1 LILGEYFLGKVQKK
15 IGNFAMPFKY
25 RVSLAG
31 HKSRCFSKPRKIW
44 HFRPFMKSLKF
55 LNPYLLRYRT
65 RLILGTLFITISNI
79 FAIYPAEVLRKGID
93 MVQDRIHVYALFKG
107 LPMENELRSDFFNI
121 LLLFGVIVII
131 TALLKGLFMFFMRQ
145 TIIVMSRLIEYD
157 LKNDIYQHYQKL
169 DLAFYKKNKTGD
181 LMARISEDVS
191 QVRMYVGPAIMYAI
205 STITLFLLVMVRMLT
220 INAELTLYVLAPLP
234 ILALTIYYVNSRVI
248 KKSEAVQK
256 QLSTISS
263 WVQESFSGIRVV
275 KAYNREKFNQ
285 DKFAIEANQYK
296 DRNVELVKVNAL
308 FFPMIILLI
317 GLSTLITIYAGGIK
331 VFSGEITTGT
341 IAEFIMYVNMLTWPV
356 ASIGWVTSIV
366 QRAAASQ
373 TRINEFLSYEPSVV
387 NQTQDA
393 TPIKGSLRFE
403 KVSFVYPDSGIV
415 AIKDISFSVAAG
427 QSVAIIG
434 RTGSGKSTLAAL
446 ITRQYDVSSG
456 QIYIDETP
464 LQKINLNSLRSAI
477 GYVPQEVFLFSE
489 TISNNIAFGFKPNH
503 LASDEDQQSIEQ
515 AAKDAAIYDSIIQF
529 PEGFSTRVG
538 ERGVTLSGGQKQRI
552 SIARA
557 IIRKPEVLIF
567 DDCLSAVDTATEE
580 EVLTNLRRIM
590 KGRTSVIIAHRIS
603 TVKHCDQIIV
613 LDHGSIVEQGTHQDL
628 INKDGIYAEL
638 NRKQLLEEASAQ
650 F

>member
-1 LILGEYFLGKVQKK
+1 
-15 IGNFAMPFKY
+15 
-25 RVSLAG
+25 
-31 HKSRCFSKPRKIW
+31 
-44 HFRPFMKSLKF
+44 MKSLKF

-93 MVQDRIHVYALFKG
+93 MVQDGIHVYALFKG

-456 QIYIDETP
+456 QIYIDEIP

-503 LASDEDQQSIEQ
+503 LTSDEDQQSIEQ

>member
-1 LILGEYFLGKVQKK
+1 
-15 IGNFAMPFKY
+15 
-25 RVSLAG
+25 
-31 HKSRCFSKPRKIW
+31 
-44 HFRPFMKSLKF
+44 
-55 LNPYLLRYRT
+55 
-65 RLILGTLFITISNI
+65 
-79 FAIYPAEVLRKGID
+79 
-93 MVQDRIHVYALFKG
+93 MVQDGIHVYALFKG

-296 DRNVELVKVNAL
+296 DRNVDLVKVNAL

-387 NQTQDA
+387 NQTQES
-393 TPIKGSLRFE
+393 TPIKGSLRFDN
-403 KVSFVYPDSGIV
+403 VSFVYPDSGIV
-415 AIKDISFSVAAG
+415 AIKDISFSVDAG

-613 LDHGSIVEQGTHQDL
+613 LDHGSIVEQGSHQDL

>member
-1 LILGEYFLGKVQKK
+1 
-15 IGNFAMPFKY
+15 MPFKY

-93 MVQDRIHVYALFKG
+93 MVQDGIHVYALFKG

-296 DRNVELVKVNAL
+296 DRNVDLVKVNAL

-387 NQTQDA
+387 NQTQES
-393 TPIKGSLRFE
+393 TPIKGSLRFD

-415 AIKDISFSVAAG
+415 AIKDISFSVDAG

-446 ITRQYDVSSG
+446 VTRQYDVSSG

-613 LDHGSIVEQGTHQDL
+613 LDHGSIVEQGSHQDL

>member
-1 LILGEYFLGKVQKK
+1 
-15 IGNFAMPFKY
+15 
-25 RVSLAG
+25 
-31 HKSRCFSKPRKIW
+31 
-44 HFRPFMKSLKF
+44 MKSLKF

-93 MVQDRIHVYALFKG
+93 MVQDGIHVYALFKG

-121 LLLFGVIVII
+121 LLLFGIIVII

>member
-1 LILGEYFLGKVQKK
+1 
-15 IGNFAMPFKY
+15 
-25 RVSLAG
+25 
-31 HKSRCFSKPRKIW
+31 
-44 HFRPFMKSLKF
+44 MKSLKF
-55 LNPYLLRYRT
+55 LNPYLFRYRT

-93 MVQDRIHVYALFKG
+93 MVQDGIHVYDLFKG

-121 LLLFGVIVII
+121 LLFFGVIVII

-145 TIIVMSRLIEYD
+145 TIIVMSRLIEFD
-157 LKNDIYQHYQKL
+157 LKNDIYKQYQKL

-205 STITLFLLVMVRMLT
+205 GTITLVLLVTLRMLT
-220 INAELTLYVLAPLP
+220 INAELTLYVLSPLP
-234 ILALTIYYVNSRVI
+234 ILAFTIYYVNSRVI
-248 KKSEAVQK
+248 KKSAAVQK

-275 KAYNREKFNQ
+275 KAYNREQFNQ
-285 DKFAIEANQYK
+285 NKFAEEADLYK
-296 DRNVELVKVNAL
+296 NRNVELVKVNAL

-373 TRINEFLSYEPSVV
+373 TRINEFLSYEPTVV
-387 NQTQDA
+387 NHTSAA
-393 TPIKGSLRFE
+393 TPIIGDLRFDQ
-403 KVSFVYPDSGIV
+403 VSFVYPDSGIV
-415 AIKDISFSVAAG
+415 AINNISFSVKAG
-427 QSVAIIG
+427 QSLAVIG

-446 ITRQYDVSSG
+446 ISRQYDVTSG
-456 QIYIDETP
+456 QIFVDNMP
-464 LQKINLNSLRSAI
+464 LHKVNLNSLRSAI

-489 TISNNIAFGFKPNH
+489 TISNNIAFGFKPSH
-503 LASDEDQQSIEQ
+503 IASESDQESIEQ
-515 AAKDAAIYDSIIQF
+515 AAKDAAIFDSVSQF
-529 PEGFSTRVG
+529 PEGFNTRVG

-557 IIRKPEVLIF
+557 IIRKPEILIF

-580 EVLTNLRRIM
+580 EVLSNLRRIM

-613 LDHGSIVEQGTHQDL
+613 LDHGSIVEQGSHQDL

-638 NRKQLLEEASAQ
+638 NRKQLLEEAAAQ

>member
-1 LILGEYFLGKVQKK
+1 
-15 IGNFAMPFKY
+15 
-25 RVSLAG
+25 
-31 HKSRCFSKPRKIW
+31 
-44 HFRPFMKSLKF
+44 MKSLKF

-93 MVQDRIHVYALFKG
+93 MVQDGIHVYALFKG

-296 DRNVELVKVNAL
+296 DRNVDLVKVNAL

-387 NQTQDA
+387 NQTQESM
-393 TPIKGSLRFE
+393 PIKGSLRFDN
-403 KVSFVYPDSGIV
+403 VSFVYPDSGIV
-415 AIKDISFSVAAG
+415 AIKDISFSVDAG

-503 LASDEDQQSIEQ
+503 LASSEDQQAIEQ
-515 AAKDAAIYDSIIQF
+515 AAKDAAIFESISQF
-529 PEGFSTRVG
+529 PEGFNTRVG

-613 LDHGSIVEQGTHQDL
+613 LDHGSIVEQGSHQDL